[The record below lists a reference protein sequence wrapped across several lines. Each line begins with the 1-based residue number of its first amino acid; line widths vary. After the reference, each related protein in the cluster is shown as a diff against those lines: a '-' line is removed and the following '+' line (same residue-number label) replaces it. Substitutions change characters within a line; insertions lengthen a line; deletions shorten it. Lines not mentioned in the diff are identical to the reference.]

1 MQGMPSVMTRRK
13 ISKKDTEKSSSSPEA
28 LMRLLAERM
37 ETCPDVESL
46 NDQVIT
52 PFIEAL
58 EVVCKA
64 RGYVL
69 NIFGET
75 SNLIFT
81 GDDVDSRA
89 IYTLVE
95 NYLDEIA
102 K

>member
-1 MQGMPSVMTRRK
+1 MPSVMVRQK
-13 ISKKDTEKSSSSPEA
+13 IPKRDIYKNSSSPDA

-37 ETCPDVESL
+37 ESCSDVESL
-46 NDQVIT
+46 NDHVIT

>member
-1 MQGMPSVMTRRK
+1 MPSVMTRRK
-13 ISKKDTEKSSSSPEA
+13 NPKKEIYKSSSPPDA

-37 ETCPDVESL
+37 ETCPNVESL

-52 PFIEAL
+52 PYIEAL
-58 EVVCKA
+58 EVDCKA

-81 GDDVDSRA
+81 GDDVDRSA
-89 IYTLVE
+89 NYTLVE
-95 NYLDEIA
+95 NNLDGIA

>member
-1 MQGMPSVMTRRK
+1 MRGMPSVMTRRK
-13 ISKKDTEKSSSSPEA
+13 VSKKDTNKSSSSPDA

-46 NDQVIT
+46 NDHVIT

-58 EVVCKA
+58 EVVCKT

-81 GDDVDSRA
+81 GDDADSHA

-95 NYLDEIA
+95 KYLDEMA
-102 K
+102 N

>member
-1 MQGMPSVMTRRK
+1 MQGMPSVMARRK
-13 ISKKDTEKSSSSPEA
+13 ISKKNTDKHSSSSDA

-37 ETCPDVESL
+37 EICPDVESL
-46 NDQVIT
+46 NDNVIT

-58 EVVCKA
+58 QVVCEA

>member
-1 MQGMPSVMTRRK
+1 MRGMPSAMAQRK
-13 ISKKDTEKSSSSPEA
+13 ISKKDSHKSSSSPDA

-37 ETCPDVESL
+37 ESCSDVESL
-46 NDQVIT
+46 NDHVIT

-95 NYLDEIA
+95 DYLDEIA